1 MTTNNIRIKVTARA
15 LISNKTHL
23 LMTWLPRE
31 HFFCLPGGGLEV
43 GESLKACLKR
53 ELQEELGLYAEP
65 EQLVECLEEHYTD
78 RGHPYQE
85 FFLFR
90 VEGLTSLLEQAP
102 ISNEPQLQF
111 RVVPI
116 AEISNL
122 PVLPRGL
129 TKFMKDYQQQLGY
142 ICMMQDGTICS

>member
-1 MTTNNIRIKVTARA
+1 MATKET
-15 LISNKTHL
+15 S
-23 LMTWLPRE
+23 
-31 HFFCLPGGGLEV
+31 FGLPGGRLEV
-43 GESLKACLKR
+43 GESLKGCLKR

-65 EQLVECLEEHYTD
+65 GQLAGCLEEHYTH

-85 FFLFR
+85 FSFLFR
-90 VEGLTSLLEQAP
+90 VEGLTNLLEQAP

-116 AEISNL
+116 AEIPNL

-129 TKFMKDYQQQLGY
+129 TKFMKDYQQQLSY
-142 ICMMQDGTICS
+142 ICVMQDGTIRS